1 MRKRRCP
8 TVLAD
13 VVREREKAD
22 GQTRAPGPLKCRS
35 LSDFAGL
42 LVAAESGWIDVDQ
55 TLADLAGE
63 LARRYVKSHPS
74 VDTVDYIVAAS
85 VEALEAELAT
95 TNVKHLP
102 MFTGLKK
109 PY

>member
-1 MRKRRCP
+1 
-8 TVLAD
+8 
-13 VVREREKAD
+13 
-22 GQTRAPGPLKCRS
+22 
-35 LSDFAGL
+35 
-42 LVAAESGWIDVDQ
+42 VDQ

-74 VDTVDYIVAAS
+74 VDTVDYIVAAL
-85 VEALEAELAT
+85 VEALDAESAT
-95 TNVKHLP
+95 TKLKHFP

>member
-1 MRKRRCP
+1 LWSV
-8 TVLAD
+8 T
-13 VVREREKAD
+13 VVRTEIFAGMLTREEKR
-22 GQTRAPGPLKCRS
+22 TRAFL
-35 LSDFAGL
+35 
-42 LVAAESGWIDVDQ
+42 AEIGWIDVDQ

-85 VEALEAELAT
+85 VEALEVELAT
-95 TNVKHLP
+95 TNLKHIP